1 MTNALFNVI
10 LTTIIIIV
18 IYIIVGSVL
27 TLIINKGKGFK
38 KQFQIFNKRID
49 IDFSSEYMLTTLK
62 KLDGYKR
69 IIKYNGMFIL
79 FHQKGIWIIKG
90 VKYDNKIQG
99 DIKED
104 FLTNRVSLES
114 IDQVPNF
121 FKELDELTNKIQ
133 KQINEPIQKL
143 IVKKEI
149 CLFEIKVPL
158 EYKIISK
165 TNCLYTLNNLIK
177 ENDQHYT
184 KEQIK
189 NLINKI
195 H

>member
-18 IYIIVGSVL
+18 IYIIVGSVII
-27 TLIINKGKGFK
+27 LIINKGKGFK